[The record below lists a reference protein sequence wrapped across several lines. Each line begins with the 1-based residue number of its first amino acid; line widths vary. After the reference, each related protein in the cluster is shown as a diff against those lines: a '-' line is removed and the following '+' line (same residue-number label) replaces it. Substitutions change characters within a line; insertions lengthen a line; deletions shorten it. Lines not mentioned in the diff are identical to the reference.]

1 MPRTARALVTAL
13 AAGLLL
19 AGCTHV
25 VSGQPWAAAG
35 ASKVAAK
42 PVVAADVAQT
52 SVTALQGFWR
62 AQFPAAFGRPWRDI
76 TRFLPVHA
84 RDRGVPCV
92 SSAAD
97 VAGQAFYCP
106 SADAVAWDADG
117 LIPRVMRADGPTG
130 VLVVLAHE
138 VGHAVQSRLGVD
150 ALQERQPSRYPTI
163 LLEAMADC
171 DAGVALAHF
180 ALSRPQGLA
189 LGAEERDQAM
199 SALIAFKDP
208 LGVQPG
214 DSGAHGNAFDRVSAF
229 QDGYVG
235 SATTCASM
243 TTTNR
248 PFTERA
254 FGSRADA
261 ARRGDLPV
269 DQLLDAV
276 GADAPAAFA
285 RIAAGVGLSGWRPPL
300 LRTTADRCA
309 VAAQGPAA
317 WCPGSN
323 AVVVDRA
330 ALARVVDGSGDFA
343 AATLI
348 AGRYGLAVLDA
359 LKQHATGAGA
369 ICMAGAYTGGLL
381 SADGTFTLSP
391 GDLDEAVEVLLAQD
405 WAGRDSAG
413 HADPAEHGYERIG
426 LFRKGVLGG
435 AQACLA

>member
-19 AGCTHV
+19 AGCTHA
-25 VSGQPWAAAG
+25 VSGRPWAAG
-35 ASKVAAK
+35 ASRVAAK

-62 AQFPAAFGRPWRDI
+62 ARFPAAFGRPWRDI
-76 TRFLPVHA
+76 TRFLPVHV

-117 LIPRVMRADGPTG
+117 LNPPVMRADGPTG

-138 VGHAVQSRLGVD
+138 VGHAVQSRLGID

-180 ALSRPQGLA
+180 ALSPRPGLA
-189 LGAEERDQAM
+189 LGVDERDQAM

-208 LGVQPG
+208 LGVQRG

-229 QDGYVG
+229 QDGYDG

-248 PFTERA
+248 PFTQRA

-261 ARRGDLPV
+261 ARRGNLPV

-285 RIAAGVGLSGWRPPL
+285 RIAAAVGLSGWRAPA

-317 WCPGSN
+317 WCPDAN

-330 ALARVVDGSGDFA
+330 AVARWGAWSRFA
-343 AATLI
+343 RGPL
-348 AGRYGLAVLDA
+348 
-359 LKQHATGAGA
+359 
-369 ICMAGAYTGGLL
+369 
-381 SADGTFTLSP
+381 ADGARRPRGGAPLGTVAQGPGSATRGRPAHRRAHPCGTARCARSHARQGRQRQPSP
-391 GDLDEAVEVLLAQD
+391 GPPSPARA
-405 WAGRDSAG
+405 APRRPRRGRRARG
-413 HADPAEHGYERIG
+413 
-426 LFRKGVLGG
+426 
-435 AQACLA
+435 